1 MWKITEDN
9 DREIEE
15 ATNDEGESVP
25 YPSVLQLANA
35 SEWGHLNPNILQQAC
50 RISHIEPTAP
60 ENDDGEWDLEVELAK
75 VQQKDPYE
83 PRLKSIKDDKP
94 IQGKTSPWV
103 VKLIGDKAEYTN
115 PNMISK
121 P

>member
-35 SEWGHLNPNILQQAC
+35 SEWGHLNPNILQ
-50 RISHIEPTAP
+50 
-60 ENDDGEWDLEVELAK
+60 
-75 VQQKDPYE
+75 
-83 PRLKSIKDDKP
+83 
-94 IQGKTSPWV
+94 
-103 VKLIGDKAEYTN
+103 
-115 PNMISK
+115 
-121 P
+121 